1 MVNLS
6 NYTKANFNEF
16 DINLVQKEVDG
27 GEISKEQIDSIG
39 SHT

>member
-6 NYTKANFNEF
+6 NYTKTNSNEF

-39 SHT
+39 SLT